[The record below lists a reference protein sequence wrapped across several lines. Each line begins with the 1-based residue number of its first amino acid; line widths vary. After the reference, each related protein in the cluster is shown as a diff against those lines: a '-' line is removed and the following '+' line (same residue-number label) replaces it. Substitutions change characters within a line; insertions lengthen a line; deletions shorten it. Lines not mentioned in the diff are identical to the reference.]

1 MVPVT
6 LTLTHTFE
14 KERKMKRIF
23 SFTIALIFVSLMVIG
38 CYLHTPV
45 ETRGAQYLPKK
56 DYHSIGVIFKDITG
70 KARNHMDA
78 LKVVLYRELES
89 RGFVVKFLDNVSGI
103 DEIMKNPEVLGD
115 KIPDLVLEVDIVKYG
130 EESQLVET
138 PATSTIMSSS
148 ASQGQDHIIAQPWDK
163 DSSAYCESEFK
174 TVIMQASLVDVLM
187 RNRIWSARAEAK
199 PRVVGCSFL
208 YKSYNKSLNLLKMA
222 KKTLRELMSKFPRR

>member
-1 MVPVT
+1 
-6 LTLTHTFE
+6 
-14 KERKMKRIF
+14 MKRIF
-23 SFTIALIFVSLMVIG
+23 FFTAGLVVVCLWITG

-70 KARNHMDA
+70 KARNHMSD
-78 LKVVLYRELES
+78 LKVILYNELES
-89 RGFVVKFLDNVSGI
+89 RGFVVRFLDNVKDI
-103 DEIMKNPEVLGD
+103 NEIMQNPELLGN

-163 DSSAYCESEFK
+163 DSSSYCESEFK
-174 TVIMQASLVDVLM
+174 TVVMKAALVDVLM
-187 RNRIWSARAEAK
+187 RNEIWSAEAEAK

-208 YKSYNKSLNLLKMA
+208 YKSYNRSLNLLNMA
-222 KKTLRELMSKFPRR
+222 KKTLRELMSRFPRR

>member
-1 MVPVT
+1 
-6 LTLTHTFE
+6 
-14 KERKMKRIF
+14 MKRMF
-23 SFTIALIFVSLMVIG
+23 FFTTGLVVLCLLIAG

-56 DYHSIGVIFKDITG
+56 DYHTIGVIFKDITG
-70 KARNHMDA
+70 KAKNHMDA
-78 LKVVLYRELES
+78 LKVVLYSELEA
-89 RGFVVKFLDNVSGI
+89 RGFVVRFLDNVSSI
-103 DEIMKNPEVLGD
+103 DEIMKNPQVLGD

-163 DSSAYCESEFK
+163 DSSEYCESEFK
-174 TVIMQASLVDVLM
+174 TVIMHASLVDVLM
-187 RNRIWSARAEAK
+187 RNRIWTARAEAK

-208 YKSYNKSLNLLKMA
+208 YKSYNKSLNLLNMA
-222 KKTLRELMSKFPRR
+222 KKTLKELMSRFPRR